1 MGSLK
6 IWFII
11 GAGGH
16 RKLID
21 RRELPKKRGAW
32 TVCRFEG
39 EGAWLKRGG
48 VIPPMHTELGNNF
61 YCDFT
66 LLMPMSSLLISN

>member
-48 VIPPMHTELGNNF
+48 GDTPNAH
-61 YCDFT
+61 
-66 LLMPMSSLLISN
+66 

>member
-1 MGSLK
+1 MG
-6 IWFII
+6 I
-11 GAGGH
+11 
-16 RKLID
+16 LILHCGFTENLVYYRRRRSQKTN

-48 VIPPMHTELGNNF
+48 GDTPNAH
-61 YCDFT
+61 
-66 LLMPMSSLLISN
+66 